1 VARRSGTDIVAEN
14 PAAEQQAVNR
24 LRNRLLLVFLAATLA
39 PLAATLWI
47 TTTLLDRSLSLA
59 TTNEVDELSRSLQV
73 TGRALF
79 TATQEALKV
88 ESAHLTPRVFRHGAV
103 RWPEDVRQFFD
114 GGEAERFQLA
124 GEPQDR
130 IDYLVRR
137 GSDVYV
143 YSKPIAGPGMKKLAG
158 EYAKARALVE
168 KARAR
173 DLRRGFFWTL
183 VLAAAAIWAVC
194 LVALTLVTSRI
205 TRPMEQL
212 TAGLAE
218 LASGNLDARLAPRGH
233 DEIGKAMWAFND
245 SAERLRQGQER
256 LVHVTRLASWQ
267 TLARKMAHEVKN
279 SLTPIRLTMEEILA
293 RRGERDERFL
303 EQACQIVVDEVVTLE
318 KRVRAFSQ
326 FAAEPPVQLAAIDV
340 NALVEERICFLKNGH
355 PSITYETRFDAGA
368 KAIADE
374 DLIKGVITNL
384 LENAAEAAGSNG
396 VVLGKTYA
404 VNGKIAIEV
413 HDSGPGLSENAL
425 GSLFEP
431 TISFKKSGMGLGL
444 SIARRSALMSGGDI
458 ESIEGELGGAAFRVT
473 LPRANGN

>member
-1 VARRSGTDIVAEN
+1 M
-14 PAAEQQAVNR
+14 NR

-47 TTTLLDRSLSLA
+47 TTTLLDRSLSMA
-59 TTNEVDELSRSLQV
+59 TTNEVDELSQSLQA
-73 TGRALF
+73 TGRGLY
-79 TATQEALKV
+79 TATQDALKLDA
-88 ESAHLTPRVFRHGAV
+88 AHTTPRVYQPPSN

-114 GGEAERFQLA
+114 TEEPERFQLA
-124 GEPQDR
+124 GESHDR

-137 GSDVYV
+137 GPDVHV
-143 YSKPIAGPGMKKLAG
+143 YSRPIAGPGMKKLAQ
-158 EYAKARALVE
+158 EYATARDLVD

-194 LVALTLVTSRI
+194 LFALTLVTSRI

-218 LASGNLDARLAPRGH
+218 LASGNLNARLTPRGH
-233 DEIGKAMWAFND
+233 DEIGEAMWAFND
-245 SAERLRQGQER
+245 TAERLRQGQER

-340 NALVEERICFLKNGH
+340 NSLFEERICFLRNGH
-355 PSITYETRFDAGA
+355 PEITYDTRFEGA
-368 KAIADE
+368 LKAIADE
-374 DLIKGVITNL
+374 DLLKGVITNL
-384 LENAAEAAGSNG
+384 LENAAEAAGSGG

-404 VNGKIAIEV
+404 ANGKVAIEV
-413 HDSGPGLSENAL
+413 HDSGPGLSETAR

-458 ESIEGELGGAAFRVT
+458 EAVEGELGGAAFRVT
-473 LPRANGN
+473 LPRANDN

>member
-1 VARRSGTDIVAEN
+1 
-14 PAAEQQAVNR
+14 VNR

-59 TTNEVDELSRSLQV
+59 TTNEVDELSQSLQA
-73 TGRALF
+73 TGRALYS
-79 TATQEALKV
+79 ATQDALKL
-88 ESAHLTPRVFRHGAV
+88 ESAHASPRVYREASG
-103 RWPEDVRQFFD
+103 RWPDDVRQFFD
-114 GGEAERFQLA
+114 AGEADRFQLA
-124 GEPQDR
+124 GAAQDR

-137 GSDVYV
+137 GKDVYV
-143 YSKPIAGPGMKKLAG
+143 YSKPIAGPGMKKLAE

-194 LVALTLVTSRI
+194 LIVLTLVTSRV

-212 TAGLAE
+212 TGGLAE
-218 LASGNLDARLAPRGH
+218 LASGNLDARLTPRGH
-233 DEIGKAMWAFND
+233 DEIGEAMWAFND
-245 SAERLRQGQER
+245 TAERLRQGQER

-303 EQACQIVVDEVVTLE
+303 EQACQIVVDEVITLE

-326 FAAEPPVQLAAIDV
+326 FAAEPPVQLAQVDV
-340 NALVEERICFLKNGH
+340 NSLLEERISFLKNGH
-355 PSITYETRFDAGA
+355 PEIKYDTCFEAEVT
-368 KAIADE
+368 AIADE

-384 LENAAEAAGSNG
+384 LENAAEAAGNGG
-396 VVLGKTYA
+396 VVLGKTCA

-413 HDSGPGLSENAL
+413 HDSGPGLNENAR

-444 SIARRSALMSGGDI
+444 SIARRSALISGGDI
-458 ESIEGELGGAAFRVT
+458 ELIEGELGGAAFRVT
-473 LPRANGN
+473 LPRANGS